1 MNFLF
6 PYCTLLTTD
15 IFLFKVPIFFFLII
29 KTLYFDN
36 DSLDFN
42 QFGTLSK
49 LDDY

>member
-15 IFLFKVPIFFFLII
+15 IFLFKVPIFFLII

-36 DSLDFN
+36 DSPHFN

-49 LDDY
+49 PDDY